1 VTQSSQLERIAFSGQ
16 DRADFIAGAKRPAQ
30 QPHGMKVLNP
40 LAGGGIRIYSYLV
53 NIHGGGIYR
62 LAYTPIS
69 TPFQ

>member
-1 VTQSSQLERIAFSGQ
+1 LESISEPSVLTANTRDITSLNAAMPFVPCPIVQTIGLV
-16 DRADFIAGAKRPAQ
+16 
-30 QPHGMKVLNP
+30 PHC
-40 LAGGGIRIYSYLV
+40 GGGIRIYSYLV